1 MTTFEEQKRQKANLD
16 QLNEEAAGREA
27 RIKNRRK
34 LERQAEEERK
44 RAKRMRMAKM
54 AGFWIAVIVIGLYAL
69 TWFSKDFVNWL
80 HRLIN

>member
-1 MTTFEEQKRQKANLD
+1 
-16 QLNEEAAGREA
+16 
-27 RIKNRRK
+27 
-34 LERQAEEERK
+34 
-44 RAKRMRMAKM
+44 MRMAKM